1 MEDITVDELRRR
13 MMQGEQLHIVD
24 VREEWEYDEFNI
36 GAKLIPLAELP
47 QHMEYLNQ
55 FRNQELILHCRS
67 GGRSGQAKQFLASQ
81 GFTGVRN
88 LLGGMLE
95 WQRTEQG

>member
-55 FRNQELILHCRS
+55 FRNQELIIHCRS
-67 GGRSGQAKQFLASQ
+67 GCRSGQAKQFLASH

-95 WQRTEQG
+95 WQRTEQV

>member
-1 MEDITVDELRRR
+1 
-13 MMQGEQLHIVD
+13 
-24 VREEWEYDEFNI
+24 
-36 GAKLIPLAELP
+36 
-47 QHMEYLNQ
+47 MEYLNQ

-81 GFTGVRN
+81 GFTGVRT

-95 WQRTEQG
+95 WQRTEQV